1 MRNVKVRVGSG
12 AGYAGDRWEP
22 AIELA
27 EHGDID
33 FLAFECLAE
42 RTIARENLSK
52 VRDPKVGYNP
62 LLLDRVSAVLPMCL
76 EKGVRVLSN
85 MGAANPHEAGKK
97 ICEVAAELGF
107 SGVRSAIVLG
117 DDVREIVNDM
127 PGLILMETGKPLE
140 EILPRMSS
148 ANAYLGADAILPA
161 LKTGAEIIT
170 TGRVA
175 DPSLFLAPI
184 LFQNGWSYDDYD
196 KMASGAVAGHLLEC
210 AGQLTGGYF
219 ADPGPKDV
227 EGLAEL
233 GFPFADVDSS
243 GLVEVGKVEGSGGVI
258 DEMTCAEQLLY
269 EIHDPASYITPDCV
283 LDLSNVHLEVVGKD
297 RVQVFGARARPRTNT
312 YKVSVGYHAGYKG
325 VGEISYAGINSVGR
339 ARLAGKIVQ
348 QRFQRRGLDIEDLK
362 IDLVGVESLHGTNG
376 VRPDPYEV
384 RLRVA
389 GKTMDRKVAEVIG
402 QEVETLY
409 TNGPAGGAGATK
421 SFSEIFAVQS
431 VMLPRKYVNSTVL
444 VESLA

>member
-170 TGRVA
+170 TGT
-175 DPSLFLAPI
+175 
-184 LFQNGWSYDDYD
+184 Y
-196 KMASGAVAGHLLEC
+196 
-210 AGQLTGGYF
+210 
-219 ADPGPKDV
+219 
-227 EGLAEL
+227 
-233 GFPFADVDSS
+233 
-243 GLVEVGKVEGSGGVI
+243 
-258 DEMTCAEQLLY
+258 
-269 EIHDPASYITPDCV
+269 
-283 LDLSNVHLEVVGKD
+283 
-297 RVQVFGARARPRTNT
+297 VF
-312 YKVSVGYHAGYKG
+312 S
-325 VGEISYAGINSVGR
+325 
-339 ARLAGKIVQ
+339 
-348 QRFQRRGLDIEDLK
+348 
-362 IDLVGVESLHGTNG
+362 
-376 VRPDPYEV
+376 
-384 RLRVA
+384 
-389 GKTMDRKVAEVIG
+389 
-402 QEVETLY
+402 
-409 TNGPAGGAGATK
+409 
-421 SFSEIFAVQS
+421 
-431 VMLPRKYVNSTVL
+431 
-444 VESLA
+444 

>member
-325 VGEISYAGINSVGR
+325 VGEISYAGINSVER

-348 QRFQRRGLDIEDLK
+348 QRFQRRALDIEDLK
-362 IDLVGVESLHGTNG
+362 IDLVGLESLHGTNG

-431 VMLPRKYVNSTVL
+431 VMLPREYVTSTVL